1 MKISKIMAPVLLIVF
16 GFSNMHGVK
25 YNALPAELD
34 GSMSLYDFDKVEAS
48 ILPDSLKPVHI
59 SYIARHGA
67 RYLTSEDKVLKVE
80 KALKKAESAGTLTRQ
95 GRECLALMQSVREQ
109 TAGQWGMLSPIGV
122 AQERRLGAEMATMY
136 PALFATKDAKVAGV
150 SSYVP
155 RVVETMDNF
164 VVPILRAH
172 PGILTT
178 TSSGKEYDYLT
189 RFFVTDKAYDDW
201 RHNGNWREVYDRFV
215 ADSLPVAPAQR
226 LVGDNSGFTTKELK
240 SLTYNLYKVLQ
251 GLRAMSMSAPT
262 TQWMSEQEYR
272 QCWEATN
279 LEKYYQYSLS
289 SLSTQPAQ
297 GATDVLL
304 ALLNQISRLEN
315 GAELPVLYGIFGHAE
330 TLLPVFSLLG
340 IEGTVSLPL
349 DPMNLSQEWSD
360 AVLTPL
366 AANLEIVYTQGDSAA
381 YYASM
386 RLNGRNIAPVS
397 DGRKIVPIAELRD
410 YWLHRLSSLF

>member
-1 MKISKIMAPVLLIVF
+1 
-16 GFSNMHGVK
+16 
-25 YNALPAELD
+25 
-34 GSMSLYDFDKVEAS
+34 
-48 ILPDSLKPVHI
+48 
-59 SYIARHGA
+59 
-67 RYLTSEDKVLKVE
+67 
-80 KALKKAESAGTLTRQ
+80 
-95 GRECLALMQSVREQ
+95 
-109 TAGQWGMLSPIGV
+109 
-122 AQERRLGAEMATMY
+122 
-136 PALFATKDAKVAGV
+136 
-150 SSYVP
+150 
-155 RVVETMDNF
+155 
-164 VVPILRAH
+164 
-172 PGILTT
+172 
-178 TSSGKEYDYLT
+178 
-189 RFFVTDKAYDDW
+189 
-201 RHNGNWREVYDRFV
+201 
-215 ADSLPVAPAQR
+215 
-226 LVGDNSGFTTKELK
+226 
-240 SLTYNLYKVLQ
+240 
-251 GLRAMSMSAPT
+251 MSAPT

-366 AANLEIVYTQGDSAA
+366 AANLEIVYTQGDSGA

-386 RLNGRNIAPVS
+386 RLNGRNISPVS